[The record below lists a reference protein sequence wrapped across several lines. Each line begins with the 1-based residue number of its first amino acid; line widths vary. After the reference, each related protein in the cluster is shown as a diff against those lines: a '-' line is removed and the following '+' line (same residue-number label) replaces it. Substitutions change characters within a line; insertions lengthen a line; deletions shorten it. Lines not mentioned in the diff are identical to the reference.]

1 MIRPAEPRDLN
12 ALCDIETRS
21 FPSDRISRK
30 SYSHLIRQPSATVLV
45 EEDEEQQGTIR
56 GSLVLLFRRGL
67 AIARIYSIVVAP
79 EYRGMGIAKRLI
91 AASQE
96 EAIRSHCLVLRLE
109 VREDNADAIALYQ
122 RLAFNQFG
130 QVPDYYEDGATALRF
145 EKATLA
151 HHTPPYNL
159 EIPYYVQTFDFTCGA
174 ASLMMV
180 LKRFNPAIE
189 LNRTLE
195 LELWREATTIFMT
208 SGIGGCSAQGL
219 ALAAIRRG
227 LHASVF
233 TTDSNIPFIDSVRN
247 QHKKEA
253 IEIVHTHFQEQLA
266 AAGHPVTITAFGKAD
281 IIEALERKAIPILL
295 ISGYRLYKERTPHWV
310 VVTGFDEHFIYI
322 HDPYIPDDQPA
333 FDGRHVPIYERDFM
347 QMNRYGRAGNRTMLI
362 IEPSV

>member
-1 MIRPAEPRDLN
+1 MIRSASPDDLD
-12 ALCDIETRS
+12 ALCEIENRS
-21 FPSDRISRK
+21 FTANRISRK
-30 SYSHLIRQPSATVLV
+30 SYNHLIRQPTATVLV
-45 EEDEEQQGTIR
+45 DEDEEHSVIR
-56 GSLVLLFRRGL
+56 GCAVLLFRRGL

-79 EYRGMGIAKRLI
+79 EFRGKGIAKGLI
-91 AASQE
+91 AAAQE
-96 EAIRSHCLVLRLE
+96 EAINYNCLVLRLE
-109 VREDNADAIALYQ
+109 VREDNPDAIALYR
-122 RLAFNQFG
+122 RLQFNQFG
-130 QVPDYYEDGATALRF
+130 KTPDYYEDGATALRF
-145 EKATLA
+145 EKATVD

-159 EIPYYVQTFDFTCGA
+159 DIPYYAQTFDFTCGA

-180 LKRFNPAIE
+180 LKRFDPSIE

-227 LHASVF
+227 LKAKVVI
-233 TTDSNIPFIDSVRN
+233 TDSNTPFIDSVRN

-253 IEIVHTHFQEQLA
+253 IEIVHTHFMEQLA
-266 AAGHPVTITAFGKAD
+266 QAGQPVVVSAFGKD
-281 IIEALERKAIPILL
+281 EIIEALERKAVPILL
-295 ISGYRLYKERTPHWV
+295 VSGYRLYKERIPHWV

-347 QMNRYGRAGNRTMLI
+347 QMNRYGRAGSRTMLI
-362 IEPSV
+362 IETVA

>member
-1 MIRPAEPRDLN
+1 MIRPAEPRDLD
-12 ALCDIETRS
+12 ALCEIEARS
-21 FPSDRISRK
+21 FSTDRISRK
-30 SYSHLIRQPSATVLV
+30 SYSHLIRQSTATVLV
-45 EEDEEQQGTIR
+45 DEDEDAGVIR

-79 EYRGMGIAKRLI
+79 EFRGKGIAKGLI

-96 EAIRSHCLVLRLE
+96 EAIRYHCLVLRLE
-109 VREDNADAIALYQ
+109 VREDNADAIALYR
-122 RLAFNQFG
+122 RLEFNQFG
-130 QVPDYYEDGATALRF
+130 QTPGYYEDGATALRF
-145 EKATLA
+145 EKATIT

-159 EIPYYVQTFDFTCGA
+159 EIPYYAQTFDFTCGA

-227 LHASVF
+227 LHARVF
-233 TTDSNIPFIDSVRN
+233 TTDTHTPFIDSVRN

-253 IEIVHTHFQEQLA
+253 IEIVHAHFQEQLA
-266 AAGHPVTITAFGKAD
+266 ATGQPVTVSPFGKAE

-295 ISGYRLYKERTPHWV
+295 VSGYRLYKERTPHWV

-347 QMNRYGRAGNRTMLI
+347 QMNRYGRAGNRTMLT
-362 IEPSV
+362 IEPLT